1 MELKKFEEEIDVES
15 SETSDQ
21 SKESLIPGKEAPKET
36 GHGQDPAPS
45 SKQVVFWLLFWMANN
60 ILVTILNKAAFAKVD
75 FKYPYTLS
83 TVHMACNIL
92 GAQLFFLFSRTTKP
106 KQIEA
111 HSRKSIFLFSIIFSL
126 NIAIGNIS
134 LRWVSVNFNQVCRSL
149 VPVFVMV
156 ISMAWYNKT
165 FSYNRKLA
173 VVPIVVGVALT
184 FYGDMS
190 FTNIGAFYTILCV
203 LFAALKAI
211 VSGELLTGELKLH
224 PIDLLLKMCPL
235 AMIEIGA
242 FAVGTGEITEISG
255 KLDSLLNS
263 AAPQVVI
270 LSGILSFSLN
280 VTSFIANKI
289 TSPLT
294 LCIAANVK
302 QVLSVCF
309 GTLYFGDHVSLING
323 LGIVIVIAGSFKYGL
338 VSLSEKS

>member
-1 MELKKFEEEIDVES
+1 MFPLIFLHFSPSLPSRS
-15 SETSDQ
+15 STDLFDQ
-21 SKESLIPGKEAPKET
+21 HYFIFLYD
-36 GHGQDPAPS
+36 H
-45 SKQVVFWLLFWMANN
+45 FLNLLSFPFPVP
-60 ILVTILNKAAFAKVD
+60 IF
-75 FKYPYTLS
+75 
-83 TVHMACNIL
+83 
-92 GAQLFFLFSRTTKP
+92 RTTKP

-111 HSRKSIFLFSIIFSL
+111 NSRKSIFLFSIVFSL

-149 VPVFVMV
+149 VPVFVMI
-156 ISMAWYNKT
+156 ISMAYYSKT
-165 FSYNRKLA
+165 FSNNRKWA

-190 FTNIGAFYTILCV
+190 FTNIGAIYTMLCV

-211 VSGELLTGELKLH
+211 ISGELLTGDLKLH

-235 AMIEIGA
+235 AMVEIGV
-242 FAVGTGEITEISG
+242 FAVATGEIGEIWS
-255 KLDSLLNS
+255 KYSSIINS
-263 AAPQVVI
+263 AAPQVVL

-302 QVLSVCF
+302 QVLLVCF
-309 GTLYFGDHVSLING
+309 GTLYFGDHVSTING
-323 LGIVIVIAGSFKYGL
+323 LGIIIVIAGSFKYGL
-338 VSLSEKS
+338 VSLAEKS